1 MFTYLIPWLK
11 KLKIYRVGLNTRN
24 LICTLSVLSVF
35 NWAQV
40 GLFVLKHDLFNLH
53 TFTISYIYISYSEFY
68 IITKLS
74 KFGHRWWRNIL
85 IFLSFGLKQVDT
97 FYFYFPDNI
106 KQTTNST
113 LQVPLMTK
121 EEKVLNVSYINHA
134 FAIGKIH

>member
-35 NWAQV
+35 SWAQ
-40 GLFVLKHDLFNLH
+40 DLFNLH
-53 TFTISYIYISYSEFY
+53 TFMISYIYISYSEFY
-68 IITKLS
+68 IISKLS
-74 KFGHRWWRNIL
+74 KFGHRWWRNIP
-85 IFLSFGLKQVDT
+85 IFFIFWLETGRHV
-97 FYFYFPDNI
+97 YFYFPDNI

-121 EEKVLNVSYINHA
+121 EEKVLNVSYINQT